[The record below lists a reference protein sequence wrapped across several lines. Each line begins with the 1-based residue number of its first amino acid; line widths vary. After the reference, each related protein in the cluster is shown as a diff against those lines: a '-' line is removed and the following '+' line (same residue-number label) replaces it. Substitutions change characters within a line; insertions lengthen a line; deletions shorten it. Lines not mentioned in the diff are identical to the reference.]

1 MVVRRK
7 VAKKKNQ
14 AKVGIVKYFLQ
25 QPDTNNVS
33 FKYSAMP
40 NSPDSTKQE
49 AQHIQDSI
57 GIGHCTIGVALKEMV
72 ADGLIDSRRD
82 DKNNGIL
89 YSLNMD
95 KCQELIQEAQQL
107 FPVQPT
113 ITLAETVAPLA
124 ISEETEYVTEDT
136 PDFWQLF
143 FEQFFN
149 GLTGMMVET
158 FKFTLNEDRN
168 SRREIFEKVINRFQK
183 ELKEKEQELDYLT
196 EKLKEIK
203 TRKEQLTE
211 TEAKRFKGR
220 ITELEK
226 QLESANN
233 QIGKLNNKLSTQ
245 GKPQIQWVQ
254 KYAEDMGK
262 NLKVTLGDLIK
273 KAGPEGAAD
282 TEAIF

>member
-1 MVVRRK
+1 MVRRK

-25 QPDTNNVS
+25 QPDTQNVS

-40 NSPDSTKQE
+40 NSPQSTKEE
-49 AQHIQDSI
+49 AQRIQDSI

-72 ADGLIDSRRD
+72 ADGLINSRRD
-82 DKNNGIL
+82 DKNNAII
-89 YSLNMD
+89 YSLDMD
-95 KCQELIQEAQQL
+95 KCQELIQEVQSQL
-107 FPVQPT
+107 PIQPT
-113 ITLAETVAPLA
+113 SLAETTAPLA
-124 ISEETEYVTEDT
+124 VNKETEYMAEET

-183 ELKEKEQELDYLT
+183 QLQEKEEELNYLTGKFKELKAH
-196 EKLKEIK
+196 
-203 TRKEQLTE
+203 KEQLTE

-220 ITELEK
+220 IAELEK
-226 QLESANN
+226 QLELANH
-233 QIGKLNNKLSTQ
+233 QIGKLNNKLNTQ